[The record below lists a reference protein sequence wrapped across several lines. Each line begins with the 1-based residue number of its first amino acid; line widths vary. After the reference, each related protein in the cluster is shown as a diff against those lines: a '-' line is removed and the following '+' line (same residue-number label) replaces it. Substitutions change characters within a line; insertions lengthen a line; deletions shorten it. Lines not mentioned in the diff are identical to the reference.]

1 MYKRRRLVAILTL
14 IVLVVSLL
22 ASALPVF
29 AHEGEEPGPVDGLT
43 PTAPVSFPPVEPGVA
58 DGMRVYV
65 RTNAV
70 NPTEYLQ
77 VRQAIVD
84 AGFPDV
90 LEVSPGS
97 LLVDLGD
104 VSGEAEAEAI
114 GRLRTVEMVTEVAP
128 APAYEAVSGKVSVRY
143 PSWPFAAAAAL
154 LLLVAGLLLTRRLE
168 ARRPGSDDESLSG

>member
-22 ASALPVF
+22 ASALPAF
-29 AHEGEEPGPVDGLT
+29 AHEGEEPVPADGAT
-43 PTAPVSFPPVEPGVA
+43 PTAPISFPPVEPGVA
-58 DGMRVYV
+58 DGVRVYV

-114 GRLRTVEMVTEVAP
+114 SRLRTVAMVIEVAP

-143 PSWPFAAAAAL
+143 PSWPFAAVAAL

-168 ARRPGSDDESLSG
+168 ARRPSPDDESLSG